1 MAFTATSVRK
11 KRNVHIKRFI
21 SIAAKGHAYYYKVML
36 KIFIF
41 ASGMEKFLARRLY
54 GRDEG
59 VKGGSRPAIIIATAG
74 IAVGLAVMILTLAV
88 TRGFKSQIR
97 DKVMGFSQHITVT
110 NSFVGMGVVEDPVT
124 CTDSIF
130 RALTDQELVER
141 VQPYVNKPCI
151 IRTEEAFHGFM
162 LKGINADYDRTFLN
176 QYMQEGGFPEL
187 QDSIGSNWIILS
199 RTIADMLGLEVG
211 SRADVY
217 FMQNQV
223 RIRRLTVT
231 GIYETGFLEYDRMFG
246 ISELALMQRLN
257 EWSADEYTGLE
268 IRLTDYHRI
277 DEGYGQVRDVMNELE
292 KINDEDYLVQTM
304 YDTHSGLFAW
314 LDVLD
319 LNVWIILALMLGIA
333 GFTMISGLLII
344 IFERTATIGTLK
356 SLGAS
361 NKTVR
366 RVFLRLASYI
376 IIKGMVIGNVAGI
389 AICLV
394 QQWFRI
400 IPLDP
405 ANYYLDSVPMQVGLG
420 WLIILNVVM
429 FILSMLM
436 MLIPSAVISRIV
448 PSKSIRF
455 E

>member
-1 MAFTATSVRK
+1 
-11 KRNVHIKRFI
+11 
-21 SIAAKGHAYYYKVML
+21 
-36 KIFIF
+36 
-41 ASGMEKFLARRLY
+41 MESFLARRLY

-74 IAVGLAVMILTLAV
+74 IAVGLAVMIITLAV

-110 NSFVGMGVVEDPVT
+110 NSRVGMGTVEDPLT
-124 CTDSIF
+124 CTDSTMN
-130 RALTDQELVER
+130 ALLSKSLIER

-151 IRTEEAFHGFM
+151 VRTTEAFHGFM

-176 QYMQEGGFPEL
+176 KYMIKGGFPSP
-187 QDSIGSNWIILS
+187 QDSLGNNWIILS
-199 RTIADMLGLEVG
+199 RTIADMLGLDVG
-211 SRADVY
+211 SRADAY
-217 FMQNQV
+217 FMQSQV

-231 GIYETGFLEYDRMFG
+231 GIYETGFVEYDRMFG
-246 ISELALMQRLN
+246 ITELQMLQRLN
-257 EWSADEYTGLE
+257 DWEPYEYSGLE
-268 IRLTDYHRI
+268 IGINDITRI
-277 DEGYGQVRDVMNELE
+277 DYGYGQVREVLIGVE
-292 KINDEDYLVQTM
+292 KQTGEDYLVQTL

-361 NKTVR
+361 NRTVR
-366 RVFLRLASYI
+366 GVFIRLASYI
-376 IIKGMVIGNVAGI
+376 ILKGMLIGNIVGI
-389 AICLV
+389 VICLV

-405 ANYYLDSVPMQVGLG
+405 ANYYLDSVPMQVGAG

>member
-1 MAFTATSVRK
+1 
-11 KRNVHIKRFI
+11 
-21 SIAAKGHAYYYKVML
+21 
-36 KIFIF
+36 
-41 ASGMEKFLARRLY
+41 MEKFLAKRLY

-59 VKGGSRPAIIIATAG
+59 VKGGSRPAIIIATTG
-74 IAVGLAVMILTLAV
+74 IAVGLVVMILTLSI

-110 NSFVGMGVVEDPVT
+110 NYHVGMGTVEDPVT
-124 CTDSIF
+124 CTDSTMNVLMDKSLI
-130 RALTDQELVER
+130 EL
-141 VQPYVNKPCI
+141 VQPYINKPCI
-151 IRTEEAFHGFM
+151 IRTDDAFHGFM
-162 LKGINADYDRTFLN
+162 LKGINSAYDRTFLN
-176 QYMQEGGFPEL
+176 HYMVRGGFPVP
-187 QDSIGSNWIILS
+187 QDSLGNNWIVLS
-199 RTIADMLGLEVG
+199 RSIADMLGLDVG

-223 RIRRLTVT
+223 RMRRLTVT

-246 ISELALMQRLN
+246 ICELALLQRIN
-257 EWSADEYTGLE
+257 EWSPDEYSGIE
-268 IRLTDYHRI
+268 IRLNDASRMDY
-277 DEGYGQVRDVMNELE
+277 GYGQVREVLVELE
-292 KINDEDYLVQTM
+292 KKTGEDYLVQTM
-304 YDTHSGLFAW
+304 YDTNSGLFAW

-356 SLGAS
+356 SMGAS
-361 NKTVR
+361 NGCVR
-366 RVFLRLASYI
+366 SIFMRLASYI
-376 IIKGMVIGNVAGI
+376 IIKGMVIGNVVGI
-389 AICLV
+389 LICLV
-394 QQWFRI
+394 QQWFHL

-420 WLIILNVVM
+420 WLVILNVVM

-436 MLIPSAVISRIV
+436 MLIPCAVISRIV

>member
-1 MAFTATSVRK
+1 
-11 KRNVHIKRFI
+11 
-21 SIAAKGHAYYYKVML
+21 
-36 KIFIF
+36 
-41 ASGMEKFLARRLY
+41 MEKFLARRLY

-74 IAVGLAVMILTLAV
+74 IAVGLAVMILTMAV

-110 NSFVGMGVVEDPVT
+110 NYHVGMGVVEDPVT
-124 CTDSIF
+124 CTDSIVN
-130 RALTDQELVER
+130 ALLAQSLIER

-151 IRTEEAFHGFM
+151 IRTDEAFHGFM
-162 LKGINADYDRTFLN
+162 LKGIGPDYDRTFLN
-176 QYMQEGGFPEL
+176 CYMLRGGFPEP
-187 QDSIGSNWIILS
+187 QDSLGNNWIVLS
-199 RTIADMLGLEVG
+199 RTISDMLGLDIG
-211 SRADVY
+211 SKADVY
-217 FMQNQV
+217 FMQSQV

-246 ISELALMQRLN
+246 ISELQMLQRLN
-257 EWSADEYTGLE
+257 EWEPYEYSGLE
-268 IRLTDYHRI
+268 IGLTDVDRI
-277 DEGYGQVRDVMNELE
+277 DDGYGQVREVINALE
-292 KINDEDYLVQTM
+292 EQTKEDYLVQTL

-356 SLGAS
+356 SMGAS

-366 RVFLRLASYI
+366 KIFLRLASYI
-376 IIKGMVIGNVAGI
+376 ILKGMVIGNVVGI
-389 AICLV
+389 IICLV
-394 QQWFRI
+394 QQWFHI
-400 IPLDP
+400 LPLDP
-405 ANYYLDSVPMQVGLG
+405 ANYYLDSVPMQIGIG

-429 FILSMLM
+429 FLLSMLM
-436 MLIPSAVISRIV
+436 MLLPSAVISRIV

>member
-1 MAFTATSVRK
+1 
-11 KRNVHIKRFI
+11 
-21 SIAAKGHAYYYKVML
+21 
-36 KIFIF
+36 
-41 ASGMEKFLARRLY
+41 MEKFLARRLY

-74 IAVGLAVMILTLAV
+74 IAVGLMVMILTMSV

-110 NSFVGMGVVEDPVT
+110 NTYVGMGIIEDPVT
-124 CTDSIF
+124 CTDSAF
-130 RALTDQELVER
+130 KALSDLELVER
-141 VQPYVNKPCI
+141 VQPFVNKPCI
-151 IRTEEAFHGFM
+151 VRTDEAFHGFM
-162 LKGINADYDRTFLN
+162 LKGIDANYDRTFLN

-187 QDSIGSNWIILS
+187 QDSLGSNWIILS
-199 RTIADMLGLEVG
+199 RTIADMLGLKVG
-211 SRADVY
+211 SKADVY

-246 ISELALMQRLN
+246 VSELALLQRLN
-257 EWSADEYTGLE
+257 EWTPDEYTGLE
-268 IRLTDYHRI
+268 IRLKDYQRI
-277 DEGYGQVRDVMNELE
+277 DDGYSQVRGVMNELE
-292 KINDEDYLVQTM
+292 SINDEDYLVQTM

-356 SLGAS
+356 SMGAS
-361 NKTVR
+361 NSTVR
-366 RVFLRLASYI
+366 KVFLRLASYI
-376 IIKGMVIGNVAGI
+376 IIKGMAIGNVVGI
-389 AICLV
+389 VICFV
-394 QQWFRI
+394 QQWFHI

-405 ANYYLDSVPMQVGLG
+405 ANYYLDSVPMQIGLG

>member
-1 MAFTATSVRK
+1 
-11 KRNVHIKRFI
+11 
-21 SIAAKGHAYYYKVML
+21 
-36 KIFIF
+36 
-41 ASGMEKFLARRLY
+41 MEKFLARRLY

-74 IAVGLAVMILTLAV
+74 IAVGLAVMILTMAV
-88 TRGFKSQIR
+88 TRGFKGQIR

-110 NSFVGMGVVEDPVT
+110 NYHVGMGVVEDPVT
-124 CTDSIF
+124 CTDSIVN
-130 RALTDQELVER
+130 ALLAQSLIER

-151 IRTEEAFHGFM
+151 IRTDEAFHGFM
-162 LKGINADYDRTFLN
+162 LKGIGPDYDRTFLN
-176 QYMQEGGFPEL
+176 RYMLRGGFPEP
-187 QDSIGSNWIILS
+187 QDSLGNNWIVLS
-199 RTIADMLGLEVG
+199 RTISDMLGLDIG
-211 SRADVY
+211 SKADVY
-217 FMQNQV
+217 FMQSQV

-246 ISELALMQRLN
+246 ISELQMLQRLN
-257 EWSADEYTGLE
+257 EWEPYEYSGLE
-268 IRLTDYHRI
+268 IGLTDVDRI
-277 DEGYGQVRDVMNELE
+277 DDGYGQVREVINALE
-292 KINDEDYLVQTM
+292 EQTKEDYLVQTL

-356 SLGAS
+356 SMGAS

-366 RVFLRLASYI
+366 KIFLRLASYI
-376 IIKGMVIGNVAGI
+376 ILKGMVIGNVVGI
-389 AICLV
+389 IICLV
-394 QQWFRI
+394 QQWFHI
-400 IPLDP
+400 LPLDP
-405 ANYYLDSVPMQVGLG
+405 ANYYLDSVPMQIGIG

-429 FILSMLM
+429 FLLSMLM
-436 MLIPSAVISRIV
+436 MLLPSAVISRIV

>member
-1 MAFTATSVRK
+1 M
-11 KRNVHIKRFI
+11 KR
-21 SIAAKGHAYYYKVML
+21 
-36 KIFIF
+36 
-41 ASGMEKFLARRLY
+41 FLARRLY

-110 NSFVGMGVVEDPVT
+110 NYHVGMGVVEDPVT
-124 CTDSIF
+124 CTDSTF
-130 RALTDQELVER
+130 DALLAKSLIER

-151 IRTEEAFHGFM
+151 IRTNEAFHGFM
-162 LKGINADYDRTFLN
+162 LKGINAGYDRSFLN
-176 QYMQEGGFPEL
+176 QYMMSGVFPEP
-187 QDSIGSNWIILS
+187 QDSLGNNWIILS
-199 RTIADMLGLEVG
+199 HTIADMLGLEVG
-211 SRADVY
+211 SKADVY
-217 FMQNQV
+217 FMQDQV

-231 GIYETGFLEYDRMFG
+231 GIYETGFLEYDSMFG
-246 ISELALMQRLN
+246 ITELALLQRLN
-257 EWSADEYTGLE
+257 EWTPDEYSGLE
-268 IRLTDYHRI
+268 IRLTDYRRI
-277 DEGYGQVRDVMNELE
+277 DDGYGQVRDVINELE
-292 KINDEDYLVQTM
+292 KITDEDYLVQTM

-356 SLGAS
+356 SMGAS
-361 NKTVR
+361 NDTVR
-366 RVFLRLASYI
+366 GIFMRLASYI
-376 IIKGMVIGNVAGI
+376 IIKGMVIGNIAGI

-405 ANYYLDSVPMQVGLG
+405 ANYYLDCVPMQVGLG
-420 WLIILNVVM
+420 WLVILNVVM

>member
-1 MAFTATSVRK
+1 
-11 KRNVHIKRFI
+11 
-21 SIAAKGHAYYYKVML
+21 
-36 KIFIF
+36 
-41 ASGMEKFLARRLY
+41 MEKFLARRLY

-74 IAVGLAVMILTLAV
+74 IAVGLTVMILTLAI

-110 NSFVGMGVVEDPVT
+110 NSRVGLGVVEDPVT
-124 CTDSIF
+124 CNADAMNSLM
-130 RALTDQELVER
+130 AQDLVVH
-141 VQPYVNKPCI
+141 VQPYINKPCI
-151 IRTEEAFHGFM
+151 IRTDEAFHGFM
-162 LKGINADYDRTFLN
+162 LKGIGPEYDRTFLN
-176 QYMQEGGFPEL
+176 NYMVRGGFPEPE
-187 QDSIGSNWIILS
+187 DSLGNNWIVLS
-199 RTIADMLGLEVG
+199 RNIADMLGLDVG
-211 SRADVY
+211 SKADVY
-217 FMQNQV
+217 FMQTQV

-246 ISELALMQRLN
+246 IAELQLLQRLN
-257 EWSADEYTGLE
+257 DWEPYEYSGLE
-268 IRLTDYHRI
+268 IGLTSVDRV
-277 DEGYGQVRDVMNELE
+277 DDGYSQVRDVMNDLE
-292 KINDEDYLVQTM
+292 EETGEDYLVRTL

-314 LDVLD
+314 LEVLD

-366 RVFLRLASYI
+366 KIFLRLASYI
-376 IIKGMVIGNVAGI
+376 ILKGMLIGNAIGI
-389 AICLV
+389 VLCLL
-394 QQWFRI
+394 QQWFHLF
-400 IPLDP
+400 PLDP
-405 ANYYLDSVPMQVGLG
+405 ANYYLDSVPMQLGAG
-420 WLIILNVVM
+420 WLITLNVTM
-429 FILSMLM
+429 FLLSMLM
-436 MLIPSAVISRIV
+436 MLLPSAVISRIV

>member
-1 MAFTATSVRK
+1 
-11 KRNVHIKRFI
+11 
-21 SIAAKGHAYYYKVML
+21 
-36 KIFIF
+36 
-41 ASGMEKFLARRLY
+41 MESFLARRLY

-74 IAVGLAVMILTLAV
+74 IAVGLAVMIITLAV

-110 NSFVGMGVVEDPVT
+110 NSRVGMGTVEDPLT
-124 CTDSIF
+124 CTDSTMN
-130 RALTDQELVER
+130 ALLSKSLIER

-151 IRTEEAFHGFM
+151 VRTTEAFHGFM

-176 QYMQEGGFPEL
+176 KYMIKGGFPTP
-187 QDSIGSNWIILS
+187 QDSLGNNWIILS
-199 RTIADMLGLEVG
+199 RTIADMLGLDVG
-211 SRADVY
+211 SRADAY
-217 FMQNQV
+217 FMQSQV

-231 GIYETGFLEYDRMFG
+231 GIYETGFVEYDRMFG
-246 ISELALMQRLN
+246 ITELQMLQRLN
-257 EWSADEYTGLE
+257 DWEPYEYSGLE
-268 IRLTDYHRI
+268 IGINDITRI
-277 DEGYGQVRDVMNELE
+277 DYGYGQVREVLIGVE
-292 KINDEDYLVQTM
+292 KQTGEDYLVQTL

-361 NKTVR
+361 NRTVR
-366 RVFLRLASYI
+366 GVFIRLASYI
-376 IIKGMVIGNVAGI
+376 ILKGMLIGNIVGI
-389 AICLV
+389 VICLV

-405 ANYYLDSVPMQVGLG
+405 ANYYLDSVPMQVGAG

-429 FILSMLM
+429 FILSLLM

>member
-1 MAFTATSVRK
+1 
-11 KRNVHIKRFI
+11 
-21 SIAAKGHAYYYKVML
+21 ML
-36 KIFIF
+36 
-41 ASGMEKFLARRLY
+41 
-54 GRDEG
+54 
-59 VKGGSRPAIIIATAG
+59 
-74 IAVGLAVMILTLAV
+74 
-88 TRGFKSQIR
+88 
-97 DKVMGFSQHITVT
+97 
-110 NSFVGMGVVEDPVT
+110 
-124 CTDSIF
+124 
-130 RALTDQELVER
+130 
-141 VQPYVNKPCI
+141 
-151 IRTEEAFHGFM
+151 
-162 LKGINADYDRTFLN
+162 
-176 QYMQEGGFPEL
+176 EGGFPEL
-187 QDSIGSNWIILS
+187 QDSLGSNWIILS

-211 SRADVY
+211 SKADVY

-246 ISELALMQRLN
+246 VSELALLQRLN
-257 EWSADEYTGLE
+257 EWTPDEYTGLE
-268 IRLTDYHRI
+268 IRLKDYKRI
-277 DEGYGQVRDVMNELE
+277 DDGYSQVRGVMNELE
-292 KINDEDYLVQTM
+292 SINDEDYLVQTM

-356 SLGAS
+356 SMGAS
-361 NKTVR
+361 NSTVR
-366 RVFLRLASYI
+366 KVFLRLASYI
-376 IIKGMVIGNVAGI
+376 IIKGMAIGNVVGI
-389 AICLV
+389 VICFV
-394 QQWFRI
+394 QQWFHI
-400 IPLDP
+400 IPLHP
-405 ANYYLDSVPMQVGLG
+405 ANYYLDSVPMQIGLG

>member
-1 MAFTATSVRK
+1 
-11 KRNVHIKRFI
+11 
-21 SIAAKGHAYYYKVML
+21 
-36 KIFIF
+36 
-41 ASGMEKFLARRLY
+41 MEKFLARRLY

-74 IAVGLAVMILTLAV
+74 IAVGLAVMILTMAV

-110 NSFVGMGVVEDPVT
+110 NAYAGMGAVEDPLT
-124 CTDSIF
+124 CTDSVF
-130 RALTDQELVER
+130 NALMAQELIVK

-151 IRTEEAFHGFM
+151 IRTDEAFHGFM
-162 LKGINADYDRTFLN
+162 LKGINAGYDRSFLN
-176 QYMQEGGFPEL
+176 QYMLKGGFPEL
-187 QDSIGSNWIILS
+187 QDSLGNNWIILS
-199 RTIADMLGLEVG
+199 RTIADMLGLDVG

-231 GIYETGFLEYDRMFG
+231 GIYETGFIEYDRMFG
-246 ISELALMQRLN
+246 ISELTLLQRLN
-257 EWSADEYTGLE
+257 EWTSDEYSGLE
-268 IRLTDYHRI
+268 IGLADSRRI
-277 DEGYGQVRDVMNELE
+277 DEGYGQVRDVINGLE
-292 KINDEDYLVQTM
+292 KATREDYLVQTM

-319 LNVWIILALMLGIA
+319 LNVWIILALMMGIA

-356 SLGAS
+356 SMGAS

-376 IIKGMVIGNVAGI
+376 IIKGMVIGNVSAVI
-389 AICLV
+389 ICLV

-400 IPLDP
+400 LPLDP
-405 ANYYLDSVPMQVGLG
+405 ANYYLDSVPMQVGAG
-420 WLIILNVVM
+420 WLAILNVVM

-436 MLIPSAVISRIV
+436 MLIPCTVISRIV

>member
-1 MAFTATSVRK
+1 
-11 KRNVHIKRFI
+11 
-21 SIAAKGHAYYYKVML
+21 
-36 KIFIF
+36 
-41 ASGMEKFLARRLY
+41 MEKFLARRLY

-74 IAVGLAVMILTLAV
+74 IAVGLAVMILTLAI

-97 DKVMGFSQHITVT
+97 EKVMGFSQHITIT
-110 NSFVGMGVVEDPVT
+110 NYFSGMGVVEQPII
-124 CTDSIF
+124 CTDSIYK
-130 RALTDQELVER
+130 ALLDKEYIER
-141 VQPYVNKPCI
+141 VQPFVNKPCI
-151 IRTEEAFHGFM
+151 IRTQEAFHGFM
-162 LKGINADYDRTFLN
+162 LKGIDDKYDRTFLN
-176 QYMQEGGFPEL
+176 HYMIQGGFPEP
-187 QDSIGSNWIILS
+187 QDSVGNNWIILS
-199 RTIADMLGLEVG
+199 SAIADMLGLDVG

-223 RIRRLTVT
+223 RIRRLIVT
-231 GIYETGFLEYDRMFG
+231 GIYETGFQEYDTMFG
-246 ISELALMQRLN
+246 ISNLSLMQRLN
-257 EWSADEYTGLE
+257 EWDANEYSGLE
-268 IRLTDYHRI
+268 IRLTDYSKM
-277 DEGYGQVRDVMNELE
+277 DDGYTQVREVINEV
-292 KINDEDYLVQTM
+292 EDRTGDDFLVQTM

-356 SLGAS
+356 SMGAS
-361 NKTVR
+361 NSIVR
-366 RVFLRLASYI
+366 SIFMRLASYI
-376 IIKGMVIGNVAGI
+376 ILKGMAIGNVVGI
-389 AICLV
+389 VICLI
-394 QQWFRI
+394 QQWFHV

-405 ANYYLDSVPMQVGLG
+405 ANYYLDCVPMQVGLG
-420 WLIILNVVM
+420 WLIILNVTM
-429 FILSMLM
+429 FLLSMLM

>member
-1 MAFTATSVRK
+1 
-11 KRNVHIKRFI
+11 
-21 SIAAKGHAYYYKVML
+21 
-36 KIFIF
+36 
-41 ASGMEKFLARRLY
+41 MEKFLARRLY

-74 IAVGLAVMILTLAV
+74 MAVGLMVMILTMSV

-110 NSFVGMGVVEDPVT
+110 NAYVGMGIIEDPVT
-124 CTDSIF
+124 CTDSAF
-130 RALTDQELVER
+130 KALSDLELVER
-141 VQPYVNKPCI
+141 VQPFVNKPCI
-151 IRTEEAFHGFM
+151 VRTDEAFHGFM
-162 LKGINADYDRTFLN
+162 LKGIDANYDRTFLN
-176 QYMQEGGFPEL
+176 QYMLEGGFPEL
-187 QDSIGSNWIILS
+187 QDSLGSNWIILS

-211 SRADVY
+211 SKADVY

-246 ISELALMQRLN
+246 VSELALLQRLN
-257 EWSADEYTGLE
+257 EWTPDEYTGLE
-268 IRLTDYHRI
+268 IRLKDYQRI
-277 DEGYGQVRDVMNELE
+277 DDGYSQVRGVMNELE
-292 KINDEDYLVQTM
+292 SINDEDYLVQTM

-356 SLGAS
+356 SMGAS
-361 NKTVR
+361 NSTVR
-366 RVFLRLASYI
+366 KVFLRLASYI
-376 IIKGMVIGNVAGI
+376 IIKGMAIGNVVGI
-389 AICLV
+389 VICFV
-394 QQWFRI
+394 QQWFHI

-405 ANYYLDSVPMQVGLG
+405 ANYYLDSVPMQIGLG

>member
-1 MAFTATSVRK
+1 
-11 KRNVHIKRFI
+11 
-21 SIAAKGHAYYYKVML
+21 
-36 KIFIF
+36 
-41 ASGMEKFLARRLY
+41 MEKFLARRLY

-74 IAVGLAVMILTLAV
+74 IAVGLTVMILTLAI

-110 NSFVGMGVVEDPVT
+110 NSRVGLGVVEDPVT
-124 CTDSIF
+124 CTDSVF
-130 RALTDQELVER
+130 NALLEKELIVK

-162 LKGINADYDRTFLN
+162 LKGINSDYDRSFLN
-176 QYMQEGGFPEL
+176 SYMVRGGFPVP
-187 QDSIGSNWIILS
+187 QDSLGSNWIILS
-199 RTIADMLGLEVG
+199 RNIADMLGLDVG
-211 SRADVY
+211 SKADVY
-217 FMQNQV
+217 FMQSQV

-246 ISELALMQRLN
+246 ISDLSLLQRLN
-257 EWSADEYTGLE
+257 EWTADEYSGLE
-268 IRLTDYHRI
+268 IGLNDVRRI
-277 DEGYGQVRDVMNELE
+277 DDGYGQVRDVINRLEENTNEVF
-292 KINDEDYLVQTM
+292 LVQTM

-356 SLGAS
+356 SMGAS

-366 RVFLRLASYI
+366 AIFMRLASYI
-376 IIKGMVIGNVAGI
+376 IIKGMVIGDVVGI
-389 AICLV
+389 VICLI

-405 ANYYLDSVPMQVGLG
+405 ANYYLDSVPMQVGAG
-420 WLIILNVVM
+420 WLVVLNITM
-429 FILSMLM
+429 FLLSMLM

>member
-1 MAFTATSVRK
+1 
-11 KRNVHIKRFI
+11 
-21 SIAAKGHAYYYKVML
+21 
-36 KIFIF
+36 
-41 ASGMEKFLARRLY
+41 MEKFLARRLY

-74 IAVGLAVMILTLAV
+74 IAVGLAVMILTLAI

-110 NSFVGMGVVEDPVT
+110 NYHVGMGTVEDPIPF
-124 CTDSIF
+124 TDST
-130 RALTDQELVER
+130 RNALLAQSLVAH

-151 IRTEEAFHGFM
+151 IRTDEAFHGFM
-162 LKGINADYDRTFLN
+162 LKGIDADYDRSFLN
-176 QYMQEGGFPEL
+176 RYMIRGGFPVS
-187 QDSIGSNWIILS
+187 QDSLGTNWIVLS
-199 RTIADMLGLEVG
+199 RTIADMLGLDVG

-217 FMQNQV
+217 FMQGQV
-223 RIRRLTVT
+223 RVRRLTVT
-231 GIYETGFLEYDRMFG
+231 GIYETGFIEYDRSFG
-246 ISELALMQRLN
+246 IADMQLMQRLN
-257 EWSADEYTGLE
+257 EWEPYEYSGLE
-268 IRLTDYHRI
+268 IGLTDIRHI
-277 DEGYGQVRDVMNELE
+277 DAGYGQVRDVFNALE
-292 KINDEDYLVQTM
+292 EETGEDYMVQTM

-319 LNVWIILALMLGIA
+319 VNVWIILALMLGIA

-356 SLGAS
+356 AMGAS
-361 NKTVR
+361 NSTVR
-366 RVFLRLASYI
+366 SVFMRLASYI
-376 IIKGMVIGNVAGI
+376 ILKGMVIGNIAGLV
-389 AICLV
+389 ICLA

-405 ANYYLDSVPMQVGLG
+405 VNYYLDSVPMQVGAG

-429 FILSMLM
+429 FLLSMLM

>member
-1 MAFTATSVRK
+1 
-11 KRNVHIKRFI
+11 
-21 SIAAKGHAYYYKVML
+21 
-36 KIFIF
+36 
-41 ASGMEKFLARRLY
+41 MEIFLARRLY

-88 TRGFKSQIR
+88 TRGFKTQIR

-110 NSFVGMGVVEDPVT
+110 NYHVGMGVVEDPVT
-124 CTDSIF
+124 CTDSTMN
-130 RALTDQELVER
+130 ALMAQTLIER
-141 VQPYVNKPCI
+141 VQPYINKPCI
-151 IRTEEAFHGFM
+151 IRTDEAFHGFM
-162 LKGINADYDRTFLN
+162 LKGINAEYDRSFLN
-176 QYMQEGGFPEL
+176 HYMLRGGFPEP
-187 QDSIGSNWIILS
+187 QDSLGNNWIILS
-199 RTIADMLGLEVG
+199 RTIAEMLGLDVG
-211 SRADVY
+211 SKADVY
-217 FMQNQV
+217 FMQSQV

-246 ISELALMQRLN
+246 ISELLLLQRLN
-257 EWSADEYTGLE
+257 EWEPYEYSGLE
-268 IRLTDYHRI
+268 IGLTDVDRI
-277 DEGYGQVRDVMNELE
+277 DDGYGQVRDVINELE
-292 KINDEDYLVQTM
+292 KQTNEDYLVQTL

-366 RVFLRLASYI
+366 KVFLRLASYI
-376 IIKGMVIGNVAGI
+376 IMKGMVIGNAAGI
-389 AICLV
+389 LICLI
-394 QQWFRI
+394 QQWFHV

-405 ANYYLDSVPMQVGLG
+405 ANYYLDSVPMQVGAG
-420 WLIILNVVM
+420 WLLVLNVVM
-429 FILSMLM
+429 FVLSMLM

>member
-1 MAFTATSVRK
+1 
-11 KRNVHIKRFI
+11 
-21 SIAAKGHAYYYKVML
+21 
-36 KIFIF
+36 
-41 ASGMEKFLARRLY
+41 MESFLARRLY

-74 IAVGLAVMILTLAV
+74 IAVGLAVMIITLAV

-110 NSFVGMGVVEDPVT
+110 NSRVGMGTVEDPLT
-124 CTDSIF
+124 CTDSTMN
-130 RALTDQELVER
+130 ALLSKSLIER

-151 IRTEEAFHGFM
+151 VRTTEAFHGFM

-176 QYMQEGGFPEL
+176 KYMIKGGFPTP
-187 QDSIGSNWIILS
+187 QDSLGNNWIILS
-199 RTIADMLGLEVG
+199 RTIADMLGLDVG
-211 SRADVY
+211 SRADAY
-217 FMQNQV
+217 FMQSQV

-231 GIYETGFLEYDRMFG
+231 GIYETGFVEYDRMFG
-246 ISELALMQRLN
+246 ITELQMLQRLN
-257 EWSADEYTGLE
+257 DWEPYEYSGLE
-268 IRLTDYHRI
+268 IGINDITRI
-277 DEGYGQVRDVMNELE
+277 DYGYGQVREVLIGVE
-292 KINDEDYLVQTM
+292 KQTGEDYLVQTH

-361 NKTVR
+361 NRTVR
-366 RVFLRLASYI
+366 GVFIRLASYI
-376 IIKGMVIGNVAGI
+376 ILKGMLIGNIVGI
-389 AICLV
+389 VICLV

-405 ANYYLDSVPMQVGLG
+405 ANYYLDSVPMQVGAG

-429 FILSMLM
+429 FILSLLM

>member
-1 MAFTATSVRK
+1 
-11 KRNVHIKRFI
+11 
-21 SIAAKGHAYYYKVML
+21 
-36 KIFIF
+36 
-41 ASGMEKFLARRLY
+41 MEKFLARRLY

-110 NSFVGMGVVEDPVT
+110 NYYVGMGTVEDPVG
-124 CTDSIF
+124 CTDSVM
-130 RALTDQELVER
+130 QELLSCSLVKL
-141 VQPYVNKPCI
+141 VQPFVNKPCI
-151 IRTEEAFHGFM
+151 VRTPEAFHGFM
-162 LKGINADYDRTFLN
+162 LKGINGLYDRSFLN
-176 QYMQEGGFPEL
+176 RYMLDGGFPEPE
-187 QDSIGSNWIILS
+187 DSLGNNWMVVS
-199 RTIADMLGLEVG
+199 RTIADMLGLKVG

-217 FMQNQV
+217 FMQGQV

-246 ISELALMQRLN
+246 VTGLELLQRLN
-257 EWSADEYTGLE
+257 DWEPYEYTGLE
-268 IRLTDYHRI
+268 IGLTDIGKI
-277 DEGYGQVRDVMNELE
+277 DDGYGQVRIVMNDLE
-292 KINDEDYLVQTM
+292 EKTGEDYFVQTL

-319 LNVWIILALMLGIA
+319 LNVWIILTLMLGIA

-356 SLGAS
+356 ALGAS
-361 NKTVR
+361 DRTVR
-366 RVFLRLASYI
+366 KVFLRLASYI
-376 IIKGMVIGNVAGI
+376 IIKGMMIGNVIGI
-389 AICLV
+389 VISLV
-394 QQWFRI
+394 QQWFHLV
-400 IPLDP
+400 PLDP
-405 ANYYLDSVPMQVGLG
+405 ANYYLDSVPMQLGVG
-420 WLIILNVVM
+420 WLVILNVVM
-429 FILSMLM
+429 FLLSMLM

>member
-1 MAFTATSVRK
+1 
-11 KRNVHIKRFI
+11 
-21 SIAAKGHAYYYKVML
+21 
-36 KIFIF
+36 
-41 ASGMEKFLARRLY
+41 
-54 GRDEG
+54 
-59 VKGGSRPAIIIATAG
+59 
-74 IAVGLAVMILTLAV
+74 
-88 TRGFKSQIR
+88 
-97 DKVMGFSQHITVT
+97 MGFSQHITVT
-110 NSFVGMGVVEDPVT
+110 NYHVGLGVVEDPVT
-124 CTDSIF
+124 CPDSTF
-130 RALTDQELVER
+130 RVLVEQPLIVK
-141 VQPYVNKPCI
+141 VQPFVNKPCI
-151 IRTEEAFHGFM
+151 IRTDEAFHGFM
-162 LKGINADYDRTFLN
+162 LKGINADYDRSFLEK
-176 QYMQEGGFPEL
+176 YMQDGGFPQP
-187 QDSIGSNWIILS
+187 QDSLGSNWVVLS
-199 RTIADMLGLEVG
+199 RTIAGMLGLEVG
-211 SRADVY
+211 AKADVY

-231 GIYETGFLEYDRMFG
+231 GIYETGFLEYDQSFG
-246 ISELALMQRLN
+246 ITDLNLLQRLN
-257 EWSADEYTGLE
+257 DWEADEYSGLE
-268 IRLTDYHRI
+268 IRLTGVDKVE
-277 DEGYGQVRDVMNELE
+277 EGYGQVRDVVNELE
-292 KINDEDYLVQTM
+292 ERYDEDYLVQTL

-361 NKTVR
+361 DKTVR
-366 RVFLRLASYI
+366 AIFLRLASYI
-376 IIKGMVIGNVAGI
+376 ILKGMAIGNIAGL
-389 AICLV
+389 AISLV
-394 QQWFRI
+394 QQWFHL

-405 ANYYLDSVPMQVGLG
+405 VNYYLDGVPMQVGLG

>member
-1 MAFTATSVRK
+1 
-11 KRNVHIKRFI
+11 
-21 SIAAKGHAYYYKVML
+21 
-36 KIFIF
+36 
-41 ASGMEKFLARRLY
+41 MEKFLARRLY

-74 IAVGLAVMILTLAV
+74 IAVGLAVMIITLAV

-110 NSFVGMGVVEDPVT
+110 NAFPGMGAIEDPFT
-124 CTDSIF
+124 CPDSTF
-130 RALTDQELVER
+130 SALLGQELVDG
-141 VQPYVNKPCI
+141 VQPYINKPCI
-151 IRTEEAFHGFM
+151 IRTQEAFHGFM
-162 LKGINADYDRTFLN
+162 LKGVNADYDRTFLN
-176 QYMQEGGFPEL
+176 KYMLKGGFPQP
-187 QDSIGSNWIILS
+187 QDSVGNNWVILS
-199 RTIADMLGLEVG
+199 RNIADMLDLEVG
-211 SRADVY
+211 SKADVY
-217 FMQNQV
+217 FMQSQV

-246 ISELALMQRLN
+246 ITELSLLQRLN
-257 EWSADEYTGLE
+257 EWTANDFSGLE
-268 IRLTDYHRI
+268 IRLTDHRQTY
-277 DEGYGQVRDVMNELE
+277 EGYLQVREVINELE
-292 KINDEDYLVQTM
+292 KQTGDDFLVQTM
-304 YDTHSGLFAW
+304 YDTHAGLFAW

-356 SLGAS
+356 SMGAS

-366 RVFLRLASYI
+366 SIFMRLASYI
-376 IIKGMVIGNVAGI
+376 IIKGMVIGNVSAVI
-389 AICLV
+389 ICLI
-394 QQWFRI
+394 QQWFHVL
-400 IPLDP
+400 PLDP
-405 ANYYLDSVPMQVGLG
+405 VNYYLDSVPMQLGLV
-420 WLIILNVVM
+420 WLAILNVVM
-429 FILSMLM
+429 FVLSMLM

>member
-1 MAFTATSVRK
+1 
-11 KRNVHIKRFI
+11 
-21 SIAAKGHAYYYKVML
+21 
-36 KIFIF
+36 
-41 ASGMEKFLARRLY
+41 MEKFLARRLY

-59 VKGGSRPAIIIATAG
+59 VRGGSRPAIIIATAG
-74 IAVGLAVMILTLAV
+74 IAVGLAVMILTLAI

-110 NSFVGMGVVEDPVT
+110 NSRVGLGVVEDPVT
-124 CTDSIF
+124 CTDSVF
-130 RALTDQELVER
+130 NALLEKELIVK

-162 LKGINADYDRTFLN
+162 LKGINSDYDRSFLN
-176 QYMQEGGFPEL
+176 SYMVRGGFPVP
-187 QDSIGSNWIILS
+187 QDSLGSNWIILS
-199 RTIADMLGLEVG
+199 RNIADMLGLDVG
-211 SRADVY
+211 SKADVY
-217 FMQNQV
+217 FMQSQV

-246 ISELALMQRLN
+246 ISDLSLLQRLN
-257 EWSADEYTGLE
+257 EWTADEYSGLE
-268 IRLTDYHRI
+268 IGLNDVRRI
-277 DEGYGQVRDVMNELE
+277 DDGYGQVRDVINRLEENTNEVF
-292 KINDEDYLVQTM
+292 LVQTM

-356 SLGAS
+356 SMGAS

-366 RVFLRLASYI
+366 AIFMRLASYI
-376 IIKGMVIGNVAGI
+376 IIKGMVIGDILGI
-389 AICLV
+389 LICLI

-405 ANYYLDSVPMQVGLG
+405 ANYYLDSVPMQVGAG
-420 WLIILNVVM
+420 WLVVLNITM
-429 FILSMLM
+429 FLLSMLM

-448 PSKSIRF
+448 PSKSMRF

>member
-1 MAFTATSVRK
+1 
-11 KRNVHIKRFI
+11 
-21 SIAAKGHAYYYKVML
+21 
-36 KIFIF
+36 
-41 ASGMEKFLARRLY
+41 MEKFLARRLY

-74 IAVGLAVMILTLAV
+74 IAVGLTVMILTLAI

-110 NSFVGMGVVEDPVT
+110 NSRVGLGVVEDPVT
-124 CTDSIF
+124 CNESAMK
-130 RALTDQELVER
+130 ALLSQGLVEH
-141 VQPYVNKPCI
+141 VQPYINKPCI
-151 IRTEEAFHGFM
+151 IRTDEAFHGFM
-162 LKGINADYDRTFLN
+162 LKGIGPEYDRTFLN
-176 QYMQEGGFPEL
+176 RYMVRGGFPEPK
-187 QDSIGSNWIILS
+187 DSLGNNWIVLS
-199 RTIADMLGLEVG
+199 RNIADMLGLDVG

-217 FMQNQV
+217 FMQSQV

-246 ISELALMQRLN
+246 ISELQLLQRLN
-257 EWSADEYTGLE
+257 DWEPYEYSGLE
-268 IRLTDYHRI
+268 IGLTSVNDVE
-277 DEGYGQVRDVMNELE
+277 DGYFQVREVVNDLE
-292 KINDEDYLVQTM
+292 NLTGEDYLVRTL

-314 LDVLD
+314 LEVLD

-366 RVFLRLASYI
+366 KIFLRLASYI
-376 IIKGMVIGNVAGI
+376 ILKGMAIGNAVGI
-389 AICLV
+389 VVCLV
-394 QQWFRI
+394 LQWFHLF
-400 IPLDP
+400 PLDP
-405 ANYYLDSVPMQVGLG
+405 ANYYLDSVPMQLGAG
-420 WLIILNVVM
+420 WLIILNVTM
-429 FILSMLM
+429 FLLSMLM
-436 MLIPSAVISRIV
+436 MLLPSAVISRIV

>member
-1 MAFTATSVRK
+1 
-11 KRNVHIKRFI
+11 
-21 SIAAKGHAYYYKVML
+21 
-36 KIFIF
+36 
-41 ASGMEKFLARRLY
+41 MEKFLARRLY

-74 IAVGLAVMILTLAV
+74 IAVGLTVMILTLAI

-110 NSFVGMGVVEDPVT
+110 NSRVGLGVVEDPVT
-124 CTDSIF
+124 CNESAMK
-130 RALTDQELVER
+130 ALLSQGLVEH
-141 VQPYVNKPCI
+141 VQPYINKPCI
-151 IRTEEAFHGFM
+151 IRTDEAFHGFM
-162 LKGINADYDRTFLN
+162 LKGIGPEYDRTFLN
-176 QYMQEGGFPEL
+176 RYMVRGGFPEPE
-187 QDSIGSNWIILS
+187 DSLGNNWIVLS
-199 RTIADMLGLEVG
+199 RNIADMLGLDVG

-217 FMQNQV
+217 FMQSQV

-246 ISELALMQRLN
+246 LSELQLLQRLN
-257 EWSADEYTGLE
+257 DWEPNEYSGLE
-268 IRLTDYHRI
+268 IGLTSVNDVE
-277 DEGYGQVRDVMNELE
+277 DGYFQVREV
-292 KINDEDYLVQTM
+292 INDLEDLTGEDYLVRTL

-314 LDVLD
+314 LEVLD

-366 RVFLRLASYI
+366 KIFLRLASYI
-376 IIKGMVIGNVAGI
+376 ILKGMLIGNAIGI
-389 AICLV
+389 VLCLL
-394 QQWFRI
+394 QQWFHLF
-400 IPLDP
+400 PLDP
-405 ANYYLDSVPMQVGLG
+405 ANYYLDSVPMQLGAG
-420 WLIILNVVM
+420 WLITLNVTM
-429 FILSMLM
+429 FLLSMLM
-436 MLIPSAVISRIV
+436 MLLPSAVISRIV

>member
-1 MAFTATSVRK
+1 
-11 KRNVHIKRFI
+11 
-21 SIAAKGHAYYYKVML
+21 
-36 KIFIF
+36 
-41 ASGMEKFLARRLY
+41 MEKFLARRLY

-74 IAVGLAVMILTLAV
+74 IAVGLAVMIMTMAV

-110 NSFVGMGVVEDPVT
+110 NSRVGMGAVEDPIV
-124 CTDSIF
+124 CTDSTF
-130 RALTDQELVER
+130 NALLGQELIVR

-151 IRTEEAFHGFM
+151 IRTDEAFHGFM

-176 QYMQEGGFPEL
+176 SYMLCGGFPEH
-187 QDSIGSNWIILS
+187 QDSLGSNWIVLS
-199 RTIADMLGLEVG
+199 RSIADMLGLEVG
-211 SRADVY
+211 SKVDVY
-217 FMQNQV
+217 FMQSQV

-246 ISELALMQRLN
+246 ISELSLLQRLN
-257 EWSADEYTGLE
+257 DWTIDEYSGLE
-268 IRLTDYHRI
+268 IGLSDTRRI
-277 DEGYGQVRDVMNELE
+277 DEGYGQVRDVINELE
-292 KINDEDYLVQTM
+292 NNTNEAYLVQTI

-319 LNVWIILALMLGIA
+319 LNVWIILALMMGIA

-356 SLGAS
+356 SMGAS

-366 RVFLRLASYI
+366 AIFMRLASYI
-376 IIKGMVIGNVAGI
+376 IIKGMVIGNVAAI
-389 AICLV
+389 VICLV
-394 QQWFRI
+394 QQWFHI

-405 ANYYLDSVPMQVGLG
+405 ANYYLDSVPMQVGIG
-420 WLIILNVVM
+420 WLAILNVVM